1 VCGVSLQLAIGEL
14 TLEAPQNALL
24 GALQTQE
31 KATFVQQ
38 HGTKEDLNTALAPQ
52 SGCGHTNELHAAQKP
67 VLRPSGFDLEE
78 STVGTIGFQQP
89 KDIQNPLV
97 LCSSSEQISAAH
109 SNFWHTVNANYQDQQ
124 GNHNMFP
131 RSSSMMPPS
140 TGFGLNQQNYPE
152 IHGVGGL
159 PQSSAQPCLI
169 KPQPLVLAH
178 DDAQKMNFNSKKLF
192 GIHLDSSAKPEL
204 LKSPPSVLYDGMPQ
218 TPEAAECR
226 QPDTT
231 EVEKCSDPIMT
242 LKQLDA
248 SQVHGVP
255 EKYLS
260 CVQQIRSCKKVRFL
274 VFIFLIF

>member
-1 VCGVSLQLAIGEL
+1 VSWDKDSPIPRPERVSPWQIE
-14 TLEAPQNALL
+14 P
-24 GALQTQE
+24 
-31 KATFVQQ
+31 FV
-38 HGTKEDLNTALAPQ
+38 
-52 SGCGHTNELHAAQKP
+52 
-67 VLRPSGFDLEE
+67 RPSPINLLPL
-78 STVGTIGFQQP
+78 SRP
-89 KDIQNPLV
+89 KRLHPNQ
-97 LCSSSEQISAAH
+97 SAAH

-248 SQVHGVP
+248 SQVYCGP

-260 CVQQIRSCKKVRFL
+260 CVQQSRSCKKVRFL
-274 VFIFLIF
+274 VFIYLVFNS

>member
-1 VCGVSLQLAIGEL
+1 LSLPSLIDVELVEYLFILLIHAFCLTLAICEV

-38 HGTKEDLNTALAPQ
+38 HGTKEDSNTALAPQ
-52 SGCGHTNELHAAQKP
+52 SG
-67 VLRPSGFDLEE
+67 
-78 STVGTIGFQQP
+78 
-89 KDIQNPLV
+89 
-97 LCSSSEQISAAH
+97 
-109 SNFWHTVNANYQDQQ
+109 NYQDQQ

-140 TGFGLNQQNYPE
+140 TGFELNQQNYPE
-152 IHGVGGL
+152 MHGVGGL

-248 SQVHGVP
+248 SQVYCGP

-260 CVQQIRSCKKVRFL
+260 CVQQSRSCKKVRFL
-274 VFIFLIF
+274 VFIYLVFNS